1 MDNSEQDKL
10 NQELTQANKAKALFQ
25 DPLLKE
31 SFDKLRTL
39 YSESLFNTGAIET
52 DAREK
57 LWLAYNVV
65 NKVEQNLLEMI
76 VKTSFFKEIA
86 RKYRQNDN
94 QNECQSNCRKR

>member
-1 MDNSEQDKL
+1 MDKDQEGKL
-10 NQELTQANKAKALFQ
+10 QKELSQANKAKQLFEN
-25 DPLLKE
+25 PLLKE

-39 YSESLFNTGAIET
+39 YSESLFNTGATET

-76 VKTSFFKEIA
+76 DTGKLAAKQLED
-86 RKYRQNDN
+86 YRNSIKN
-94 QNECQSNCRKR
+94 KKF